1 MTSPK
6 ILVADDR
13 PDDALLLVDML
24 STMEYQVITASDGE
38 EALAKA
44 YSEHPELLILDI
56 RMPKMDGYEVCHRIK
71 ADPEM
76 KGTPVILLT
85 STFRDAKD
93 KVRGYEAGADDYVTQ
108 PVGHKELMARVAAVL
123 RVKALYDE
131 RVRQQKT
138 LEQTMS
144 DLQQTN
150 QALTAANEELA
161 RLSITDPLTGAYT
174 RQHLYERL
182 NVEMGRARR
191 FKTALAV
198 LRIDIVN
205 FRELNDHLGPQ
216 AGDAVL
222 RGVVQKIRELL
233 REMDILG
240 RVGLQEFALVL
251 PEADAAGAKTV
262 AERICREIQSG
273 TFLADPSVRVTIS
286 QGLAALNPESLET
299 SEELMSRADAALR
312 RARANG
318 PASIVVA

>member
-1 MTSPK
+1 MASTK

-13 PDDALLLVDML
+13 PDDALLLVDIL

-85 STFRDAKD
+85 STYRDSKD

-108 PVGHKELMARVAAVL
+108 PIGHRELMARVAAVL

-131 RVRQQKT
+131 RVRQQKS

-161 RLSITDPLTGAYT
+161 RLSNMDPLTGAYT

-182 NVEMGRARR
+182 SIETGRARR
-191 FKTALAV
+191 FNTALAV
-198 LRIDIVN
+198 LRIDIVA
-205 FRELNDHLGPQ
+205 FRELNNKLGRQ
-216 AGDAVL
+216 VEDAVL
-222 RGVVQKIRELL
+222 CGVVLKVRGLL

-240 RVGLQEFALVL
+240 RIGLHEFAVVL
-251 PEADAAGAKTV
+251 PEADATGAKAV
-262 AERICREIQSG
+262 AERICREIQSS
-273 TFLADPSVRVTIS
+273 TFLSDPSIRVTIS
-286 QGLAALNPESLET
+286 QGLVALKPDSQET
-299 SEELMSRADAALR
+299 AEELMSRADEAIR
-312 RARANG
+312 RARETG
-318 PASIVVA
+318 PTSIVVI